1 MSDTTETEA
10 GDDEP
15 WYAHISWQ
23 RIASVAGVLL
33 LVAIIVPFI
42 IYAVPQVA
50 GGEQSYVVLSGSM
63 EPNIGTGDVIITDG
77 VEPDRIESG
86 DVITYRRSG
95 DTRPTT
101 HRVIEVVGQ
110 EDGLAFRTQGDANED
125 PDQQLVPSEDVEGKV
140 MTVGGYLFV
149 IPFLGYVITFAS
161 SQTGI
166 ITLLVVP
173 LVLLIISEIWEV
185 VQSAQPKSDAN
196 VGQADESDSDDAGT
210 RNEVID
216 SEGEKTAEEPASTES
231 ETQVTFTS
239 PELQLGLIV
248 LSVFVVYSF
257 WVAYITLEVWAFAV
271 AGSVTTAFLLLGAVY
286 LVGDGRDEEAASPT
300 TQTETSSD
308 ERLSELDTEGLELL
322 FGDTDDSSLMDADG
336 VDDDRSH
343 IYAESVSNSTA
354 TEGAGGVSILNHD
367 EATEEGLDD

>member
-1 MSDTTETEA
+1 MSDAIETEVE
-10 GDDEP
+10 DDEP
-15 WYAHISWQ
+15 LHA
-23 RIASVAGVLL
+23 RIPWRRIVSVAGVLV
-33 LVAIIVPFI
+33 LVAIVVPFI
-42 IYAVPQVA
+42 IYTVPQVA

-101 HRVIEVVGQ
+101 HRVIEVVDR

-125 PDQQLVPSEDVEGKV
+125 PDQQLVPSEEVEGTV

-166 ITLLVVP
+166 IALLVVP
-173 LVLLIISEIWEV
+173 LLLFIISEIWV
-185 VQSAQPKSDAN
+185 MVQSAQTESAVKVDDVDEN
-196 VGQADESDSDDAGT
+196 ESDDTGT
-210 RNEVID
+210 RTELID
-216 SEGEKTAEEPASTES
+216 SETDKTTEEPASTEA

-248 LSVFVVYSF
+248 LSIFVVYSF

-286 LVGDGRDEEAASPT
+286 LFGDGGEEETASPT
-300 TQTETSSD
+300 TQAETLSD
-308 ERLSELDTEGLELL
+308 LDTEGLELL
-322 FGDTDDSSLMDADG
+322 FGDADDSSLMDTDG

-343 IYAESVSNSTA
+343 ISAESVSSSTT
-354 TEGAGGVSILNHD
+354 TEAAGGASILNHD